1 MASSNFQ
8 NFLLR
13 AEKAEKEIE
22 LLTCQV
28 QDLQNG
34 TYTNSEEEKV
44 PEELEKLRT
53 ENAKLKYRIGILQK
67 ATQLE
72 AKKGKSVWRMCS
84 TYTVG
89 IWIAN

>member
-8 NFLLR
+8 NFLIR

-44 PEELEKLRT
+44 YEELEKLRT

-72 AKKGKSVWRMCS
+72 AKKGKSAWNVF
-84 TYTVG
+84 
-89 IWIAN
+89 

>member
-13 AEKAEKEIE
+13 AEKAAKEIE